1 MKDRSCSHF
10 LVKAFHNLTLSISQ
24 HILMQKPN
32 YSVIRTEM
40 KFHIENDYLV
50 NLLQSNWRMVKERNK
65 QFQVAWIQCLTWRR
79 KNREISCFFFS
90 LHKVAIFRQF
100 LKFTNRRERERERKV
115 LRHLVLFKHVRKSSL
130 HTEH

>member
-1 MKDRSCSHF
+1 MSIFC
-10 LVKAFHNLTLSISQ
+10 NLIDGWSKKGTSNFKLREYNA
-24 HILMQKPN
+24 LPEEG
-32 YSVIRTEM
+32 RTE
-40 KFHIENDYLV
+40 KLV
-50 NLLQSNWRMVKERNK
+50 V
-65 QFQVAWIQCLTWRR
+65 
-79 KNREISCFFFS
+79 FFFS